1 MKGKRMQHP
10 WDQIKHGDR
19 RPSRLRSRL
28 AGLGSLLSGAVVAG
42 TLAAML
48 TGLSAGKPPR
58 VPAFSAA
65 AAEVTALRDE
75 LENTR
80 GRLALATVQLDRLS
94 AVAKYSGLYKVPADL
109 ATAIYDIALAEGIH
123 PSLGFQLVKVESGFK
138 SGAKSD
144 KGAIGY
150 AQVRLKTAR
159 GYDPSLTE
167 RDLQER
173 DTNLRIGFRF
183 LKDMLEQFDQ
193 DLQMAL
199 LAYNR
204 GPGRVVELI
213 SRGEDPSN
221 GYAQSVMKGVRK
233 GS

>member
-1 MKGKRMQHP
+1 MHHP
-10 WDQIKHGDR
+10 WDQIAQVER
-19 RPSRLRSRL
+19 RRSRL
-28 AGLGSLLSGAVVAG
+28 HVRLTAIGAMLGGALVVG
-42 TLAAML
+42 SLAAML
-48 TGLSAGKPPR
+48 TGLSAAPPR
-58 VPAFSAA
+58 RPEGSAA
-65 AAEVTALRDE
+65 AGPVEALRTE
-75 LENTR
+75 LEDAR
-80 GRLALATVQLDRLS
+80 GKLALAEVRIERLNT
-94 AVAKYSGLYKVPADL
+94 VAKYSGLYKVPADL
-109 ATAIYDIALAEGIH
+109 AAAIYDIALAEGIH

-138 SGAKSD
+138 AGARSD

-167 RDLQER
+167 RDLHDR

-183 LKDMLEQFDQ
+183 LKDMLGQFDQ

-221 GYAQSVMKGVRK
+221 GYAQSVLKGVRK

>member
-1 MKGKRMQHP
+1 VR
-10 WDQIKHGDR
+10 IE
-19 RPSRLRSRL
+19 RL
-28 AGLGSLLSGAVVAG
+28 
-42 TLAAML
+42 
-48 TGLSAGKPPR
+48 
-58 VPAFSAA
+58 
-65 AAEVTALRDE
+65 
-75 LENTR
+75 N
-80 GRLALATVQLDRLS
+80 

-109 ATAIYDIALAEGIH
+109 AAAIYDIALAEGIH

-138 SGAKSD
+138 AGARSD

-167 RDLQER
+167 RDLHDR

-183 LKDMLEQFDQ
+183 LKDMLAQFDQ

-221 GYAQSVMKGVRK
+221 GYAQSVLKGVRK

>member
-1 MKGKRMQHP
+1 MQHP
-10 WDQIKHGDR
+10 WDQIAQGER
-19 RPSRLRSRL
+19 RRSRL
-28 AGLGSLLSGAVVAG
+28 HARLTAIGAMFGGALVVG

-48 TGLSAGKPPR
+48 GGLSAAPPR
-58 VPAFSAA
+58 APEGSAA
-65 AAEVTALRDE
+65 AGQVAALRTE
-75 LENTR
+75 LEDTR
-80 GRLALATVQLDRLS
+80 GKLALAEVRIERLN

-109 ATAIYDIALAEGIH
+109 AAAIYDIALAEGIH

-138 SGAKSD
+138 AGARSD
-144 KGAIGY
+144 KGALGY

-167 RDLQER
+167 RDLHDR

-183 LKDMLEQFDQ
+183 LKDMLAQFDQ

-221 GYAQSVMKGVRK
+221 GYAQSVLKGVRK

>member
-1 MKGKRMQHP
+1 MQHP
-10 WDQIKHGDR
+10 WDQIGQVER
-19 RPSRLRSRL
+19 RSSRLRTRL
-28 AGLGSLLSGAVVAG
+28 TALGGLLGGAVVVG

-48 TGLSAGKPPR
+48 TGLSAANPPR
-58 VPAFSAA
+58 IPASSAA

-75 LENTR
+75 LEDAK
-80 GRLALATVQLDRLS
+80 GRLALAEVRIDRMT
-94 AVAKYSGLYKVPADL
+94 AIAKYSGLYKVPADL
-109 ATAIYDIALAEGIH
+109 AGAIYDIALAEGIH
-123 PSLGFQLVKVESGFK
+123 PSLGFQLIKVESGFK
-138 SGAKSD
+138 AGAKSD

-167 RDLQER
+167 RALHDR

-183 LKDMLEQFDQ
+183 LKDMLAQFDQ

-204 GPGRVVELI
+204 GPGRVVELMT
-213 SRGEDPSN
+213 RGEDPSN
-221 GYAQSVMKGVRK
+221 GYAQSVMKGVK
-233 GS
+233 TGS

>member
-1 MKGKRMQHP
+1 MQHP
-10 WDQIKHGDR
+10 WDQIGRAER
-19 RPSRLRSRL
+19 RASRLRTRL
-28 AGLGSLLSGAVVAG
+28 AALGGLLGGAAVFG
-42 TLAAML
+42 TLAALL
-48 TGLSAGKPPR
+48 TGLSAANPPR
-58 VPAFSAA
+58 NPGSFAA
-65 AAEVTALRDE
+65 AAEVTALRTE
-75 LENTR
+75 LDDTK
-80 GRLALATVQLDRLS
+80 GRLALAEVRIDRMT
-94 AVAKYSGLYKVPADL
+94 AIAKYSGLYKVPADL
-109 ATAIYDIALAEGIH
+109 AGAIYDIALAEGIH

-138 SGAKSD
+138 AGARSD

-167 RDLQER
+167 RDLHDR

-183 LKDMLEQFDQ
+183 LKEMLGQFDQ

>member
-1 MKGKRMQHP
+1 MQHP
-10 WDQIKHGDR
+10 WDQIA
-19 RPSRLRSRL
+19 RPARHRSRL
-28 AGLGSLLSGAVVAG
+28 HARLTAIGAMLGGALVVG

-48 TGLSAGKPPR
+48 TGLSAAPPR
-58 VPAFSAA
+58 LPDGSAA
-65 AAEVTALRDE
+65 SGQVEALRTE
-75 LENTR
+75 LEDTR
-80 GRLALATVQLDRLS
+80 GKLALAEVRIERLN

-109 ATAIYDIALAEGIH
+109 AAAIYDIALAEGIH

-138 SGAKSD
+138 AGARSD

-159 GYDPSLTE
+159 GYDPSLSE
-167 RDLQER
+167 RDLHDR

-183 LKDMLEQFDQ
+183 LKDMLAQFDQ

-221 GYAQSVMKGVRK
+221 GYAQSVLKGVRK

>member
-1 MKGKRMQHP
+1 MMHP
-10 WDQIKHGDR
+10 WDQIRQADR
-19 RPSRLRSRL
+19 RASRLRTRL
-28 AGLGSLLSGAVVAG
+28 AALGGMLGGALVVG

-48 TGLSAGKPPR
+48 TGLSAANPPR
-58 VPAFSAA
+58 IPAASAA
-65 AAEVTALRDE
+65 AIEVSALREE

-80 GRLALATVQLDRLS
+80 GKLALAEVRIDRMAS
-94 AVAKYSGLYKVPADL
+94 IAKYSGHYKVPADL
-109 ATAIYDIALAEGIH
+109 AGAIYDIALAEGIH

-138 SGAKSD
+138 AGAKSD

-159 GYDPSLTE
+159 SYDPSLTE
-167 RDLQER
+167 GALHDRDV
-173 DTNLRIGFRF
+173 NLRIGFRY
-183 LKDMLEQFDQ
+183 LKDMLGQFDQ

-204 GPGRVVELI
+204 GPGRTMELMT
-213 SRGEDPSN
+213 RGEDPSN
-221 GYAQSVMKGVRK
+221 GYAQSVLKGVKK

>member
-1 MKGKRMQHP
+1 MQHP
-10 WDQIKHGDR
+10 WDQITQGERH
-19 RPSRLRSRL
+19 RSRL
-28 AGLGSLLSGAVVAG
+28 GTRLAAIGGIFGGALVVG

-48 TGLSAGKPPR
+48 TGLSAAPPR
-58 VPAFSAA
+58 APEGSAA
-65 AAEVTALRDE
+65 SGQVAALRTE
-75 LENTR
+75 LEDTR
-80 GRLALATVQLDRLS
+80 GKLALAEVRIERLN

-109 ATAIYDIALAEGIH
+109 AAAIYDIALAEGIH
-123 PSLGFQLVKVESGFK
+123 PSLGFQLIKVESGFK
-138 SGAKSD
+138 AGARSD

-167 RDLQER
+167 RDLHDR

-183 LKDMLEQFDQ
+183 LKDMLAQFDQ

-221 GYAQSVMKGVRK
+221 GYAQSVLKGVRK

>member
-1 MKGKRMQHP
+1 MFLFVSFFFNDP
-10 WDQIKHGDR
+10 ATTEIYT
-19 RPSRLRSRL
+19 L
-28 AGLGSLLSGAVVAG
+28 SLHDALPIFA
-42 TLAAML
+42 
-48 TGLSAGKPPR
+48 
-58 VPAFSAA
+58 
-65 AAEVTALRDE
+65 ALRTE
-75 LENTR
+75 LEDTR
-80 GRLALATVQLDRLS
+80 GKLALAEVRIERLT

-123 PSLGFQLVKVESGFK
+123 PSLGFQLIKVESGFK
-138 SGAKSD
+138 AGARSD

-167 RDLQER
+167 RDLHDR

-183 LKDMLEQFDQ
+183 LKDMLAQFDQ

-221 GYAQSVMKGVRK
+221 GYAQSVLKGVRK

>member
-1 MKGKRMQHP
+1 MQHP
-10 WDQIKHGDR
+10 WDQIGRVER
-19 RPSRLRSRL
+19 RPSRLRTRL
-28 AGLGSLLSGAVVAG
+28 AALGGVLGGAVVVG

-48 TGLSAGKPPR
+48 TGLSAADPPR
-58 VPAFSAA
+58 IPAPA
-65 AAEVTALRDE
+65 AAEVMSLRNE
-75 LENTR
+75 LEDTR
-80 GRLALATVQLDRLS
+80 GRLALAEVRIERMG
-94 AVAKYSGLYKVPADL
+94 AIAKYSGLYKVPADL
-109 ATAIYDIALAEGIH
+109 AGAIHDIALAEGIH
-123 PSLGFQLVKVESGFK
+123 PSLGFQLIKVESGFK
-138 SGAKSD
+138 AGAKSD

-167 RDLQER
+167 RDLHDR

-183 LKDMLEQFDQ
+183 LKDMLGQFDQ

-204 GPGRVVELI
+204 GPGRVMELMT
-213 SRGEDPSN
+213 RGEDPSN
-221 GYAQSVMKGVRK
+221 GYAQSVLQGVKK

>member
-1 MKGKRMQHP
+1 MQHP
-10 WDQIKHGDR
+10 WDQIAQGERH
-19 RPSRLRSRL
+19 RSRL
-28 AGLGSLLSGAVVAG
+28 STRLAAISGVFGGALVVG
-42 TLAAML
+42 TFAAML
-48 TGLSAGKPPR
+48 TGLSAAPPA
-58 VPAFSAA
+58 PPNGSAA
-65 AAEVTALRDE
+65 AEQVAALRTELEDTRGKLTLAEVRIE
-75 LENTR
+75 
-80 GRLALATVQLDRLS
+80 RLT

-123 PSLGFQLVKVESGFK
+123 PSLGFQLIKVESGFK
-138 SGAKSD
+138 AGARSD

-167 RDLQER
+167 RDLHDR

-183 LKDMLEQFDQ
+183 LKDMLAQFDQ
-193 DLQMAL
+193 DLHMAL

-204 GPGRVVELI
+204 GPSRVVELMTK
-213 SRGEDPSN
+213 GEDPSN
-221 GYAQSVMKGVRK
+221 GYSQSVLKGVTK